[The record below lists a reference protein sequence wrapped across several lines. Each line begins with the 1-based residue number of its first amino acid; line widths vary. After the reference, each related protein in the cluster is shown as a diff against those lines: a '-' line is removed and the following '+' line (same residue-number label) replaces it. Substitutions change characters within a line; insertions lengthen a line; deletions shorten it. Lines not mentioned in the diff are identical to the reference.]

1 MTPNQP
7 LQHAALDHFRSKLL
21 SVTQGNDKSAIS
33 QVLDASSPPCTGYKC
48 QPMERGFIF
57 VRLGIPAIN
66 KLIKPFADSFF
77 PGLIQYVNQYAD
89 QKLVETA
96 QSGSCCDWGDF
107 GVKASAWVQGFYL
120 NSIGENQITLTT
132 VPPAPPVP
140 SQSVVV
146 NLRASNLSAGFRSV
160 GVSAG
165 FACGFPV
172 NCRISCQANVTIP
185 ALEISAEL
193 QLLDD
198 GVTFRITPVGAS
210 LPNLSILLVPDFD
223 NVCSVLAAPIV
234 AVFGELGTLLTDIAL
249 PFLQGVIFDG
259 VKSLICPNGACP
271 EISIPA
277 IPPIVIN
284 AGQLNV
290 YPDLQRWAGA
300 PGEIMGNG
308 LGHFQSTLSSP
319 AWRAGRSHLTPLGTS
334 AGIETPVPTIDNM
347 ASISIGSVGA
357 SAFIDNL
364 WYLVWAT
371 LATDARGGE
380 SGLCTA
386 TNTDPCPFPPIV
398 TSVAAGDP
406 LFTAL
411 SAIFIGHG
419 PYSSFETSV
428 LLPSPSVRFE
438 TGGSAGS
445 IKGMQTANMLVRGLS
460 DSKSDLLATVSAPY
474 SLDAAVPKY
483 DAATGIFSGLEISNP
498 VFDSP
503 AVTFPG
509 QPPLQDLVK
518 QLLDLAAAGLTT
530 VAGMLVPLLNNAIAK
545 ALANTPLKIPAIE
558 GVPLAGQTLH
568 IDLATASAR
577 GVSSPGENLQSYL
590 KVDASV
596 TVTVSGQ
603 PDPPGAPL
611 SSRKGE
617 ESEKSIRD
625 TVIETA
631 ARWAKDSNNPNASFS
646 SFYSGP
652 DVESE
657 ARTVYG
663 GA

>member
-1 MTPNQP
+1 ME
-7 LQHAALDHFRSKLL
+7 
-21 SVTQGNDKSAIS
+21 QGFVFIRLGVPAIS
-33 QVLDASSPPCTGYKC
+33 
-48 QPMERGFIF
+48 
-57 VRLGIPAIN
+57 

-77 PGLIQYVNQYAD
+77 PGLIKYVNEYAD
-89 QKLVETA
+89 KQLVATA
-96 QSGSCCDWGDF
+96 QSGTCCDWGDF

-120 NSIGENQITLTT
+120 NNIGEGQITLTT
-132 VPPAPPVP
+132 VQPPPVP
-140 SQSVVV
+140 PVPQSVEVL
-146 NLRASNLSAGFRSV
+146 LRASNVSAGFRNV

-165 FACGFPV
+165 FAAGVPI
-172 NCRISCQANVTIP
+172 NCRISCQASVTIP
-185 ALEISAEL
+185 ALEISAQL

-198 GVTFRITPVGAS
+198 GVTFRITPVAAS
-210 LPNLSILLVPDFD
+210 LPNLSIVLIPAFD

-234 AVFGELGTLLTDIAL
+234 FVFGELGSFLTNLAL
-249 PFLQGVIFDG
+249 PFLQGVILDG

-277 IPPIVIN
+277 IPPLAIN
-284 AGQLNV
+284 VAGQLNV
-290 YPDLQRWAGA
+290 YPDLQRWADT
-300 PGEIMGNG
+300 PGEIVGNG

-334 AGIETPVPTIDNM
+334 GGIQTPVPSLDDM
-347 ASISIGSVGA
+347 ASISIGAVGA
-357 SAFIDNL
+357 SAFIEDL

-386 TNTDPCPFPPIV
+386 TDTDPCPFPPIV

-411 SAIFIGHG
+411 SAIFVGHG

-428 LLPSPSVRFE
+428 LIPSPSVRFE
-438 TGGSAGS
+438 TGGSTGS

-483 DAATGIFSGLEISNP
+483 DAATGIFSGLEISNL

-509 QPPLQDLVK
+509 QPPLENLVK

-530 VAGMLVPLLNNAIAK
+530 VAGMLVPLLNDAIAK
-545 ALANTPLKIPAIE
+545 ALANTPLKIPPIE

-568 IDLATASAR
+568 IDLANASAR

-611 SSRKGE
+611 SSRKIE
-617 ESEKSIRD
+617 ESEESIRD
-625 TVIETA
+625 TVIATA
-631 ARWAKDSNNPNASFS
+631 ARWATESNNPNASFS

-657 ARTVYG
+657 TRTVYG
-663 GA
+663 GS

>member
-1 MTPNQP
+1 
-7 LQHAALDHFRSKLL
+7 
-21 SVTQGNDKSAIS
+21 V
-33 QVLDASSPPCTGYKC
+33 
-48 QPMERGFIF
+48 
-57 VRLGIPAIN
+57 
-66 KLIKPFADSFF
+66 IKPFADSFF
-77 PGLIQYVNQYAD
+77 PGLIKYVNQYAD
-89 QKLVETA
+89 KQLVETA
-96 QSGSCCDWGDF
+96 EAGSCCDWGDW
-107 GVKASAWVQGFYL
+107 GVKASAWIQGFYL
-120 NSIGENQITLTT
+120 NSIAENQITLTT
-132 VPPAPPVP
+132 VPPVPPVP
-140 SQSVVV
+140 SQSIEVH
-146 NLRASNLSAGFRSV
+146 LRASNLSAGFHNV
-160 GVSAG
+160 GCSAG
-165 FACGFPV
+165 FAAGFPI
-172 NCRISCQANVTIP
+172 NCSISCQAMVTIP
-185 ALEISAEL
+185 ALEISAEV

-198 GVTFRITPVGAS
+198 GVTLRITPTGIS
-210 LPNLSILLVPDFD
+210 LPNLSILLVPNFD

-234 AVFGELGTLLTDIAL
+234 AVFGLLGGLLTNVAL

-277 IPPIVIN
+277 IPPIAIN
-284 AGQLNV
+284 AAGQLNV
-290 YPDLQRWAGA
+290 YPDLQQLWADA
-300 PGEIMGNG
+300 PGLIIGNG

-334 AGIETPVPTIDNM
+334 GGIETPVPSIDDM
-347 ASISIGSVGA
+347 ASISLGSVGA
-357 SAFIDNL
+357 SAFIENL

-371 LATDARGGE
+371 LATDARGYIAGGE

-386 TNTDPCPFPPIV
+386 TDTDPCPFPPIV
-398 TSVAAGDP
+398 TSVAPGDP
-406 LFTAL
+406 LFTVL
-411 SAIFIGHG
+411 SAIFVGHG
-419 PYSSFETSV
+419 PYSSFENCV
-428 LLPSPSVRFE
+428 QLPSPSVRFE
-438 TGGSAGS
+438 TEGSAGS
-445 IKGMQTANMLVRGLS
+445 IKGMQMANMLVRGLS
-460 DSKSDLLATVSAPY
+460 DSKLDLLATVSAPY

-483 DAATGIFSGLEISNP
+483 DAATGIFSGLEISSL

-503 AVTFPG
+503 QVTFPG
-509 QPPLQDLVK
+509 QPPLEDLVK
-518 QLLDLAAAGLTT
+518 QLLDLAAAGLST

-631 ARWAKDSNNPNASFS
+631 ARWAKESNNPNASFS

-657 ARTVYG
+657 TRTVYG
-663 GA
+663 GS

>member
-7 LQHAALDHFRSKLL
+7 LQHVALDDFRSKLL

-33 QVLDASSPPCTGYKC
+33 HVPDASSPPCTGYKC
-48 QPMERGFIF
+48 RPMERGFVYI
-57 VRLGIPAIN
+57 RLGTSAIN

-77 PGLIQYVNQYAD
+77 PGLIRYVNQYAD
-89 QKLVETA
+89 KELVQTA
-96 QSGSCCDWGDF
+96 SYGTCCGWGDF
-107 GVKASAWVQGFYL
+107 GVKAQAWLKGFYL
-120 NSIGENQITLTT
+120 NDIGEDQITLTT
-132 VPPAPPVP
+132 VAVP
-140 SQSVVV
+140 SQSDRFTVY
-146 NLRASNLSAGFRSV
+146 LRASNVSAGFRSV

-165 FACGFPV
+165 FAAGFPL
-172 NCRISCQANVTIP
+172 NCSISCQASVVIP

-198 GVTFRITPVGAS
+198 GVTFRITPVGAF
-210 LPNLSILLVPDFD
+210 LPNLGIGLYPKFD
-223 NVCSVLAAPIV
+223 NVCSVLASPIV
-234 AVFGELGTLLTDIAL
+234 AVFGLLATLLTNVAL

-271 EISIPA
+271 ELSIPA
-277 IPPIVIN
+277 IPPIAIDP

-290 YPDLQRWAGA
+290 YPDVQQIGA
-300 PGEIMGNG
+300 DVPGQIMGYG

-334 AGIETPVPTIDNM
+334 GGIETPVPSIDDM

-357 SAFIDNL
+357 SAFIENL

-386 TNTDPCPFPPIV
+386 TDTDPCPFPPIV

-406 LFTAL
+406 LFTAF
-411 SAIFIGHG
+411 AVIFIGHG

-428 LLPSPSVRFE
+428 LLPSPNVRFE
-438 TGGSAGS
+438 TGDTAGS
-445 IKGMQTANMLVRGLS
+445 VKGMQTANMVVRGLS
-460 DSKSDLLATVSAPY
+460 TSKWDLLATVSAPY

-483 DAATGIFSGLEISNP
+483 DPATGIFSGLEISSL

-503 AVTFPG
+503 KVEFPG
-509 QPPLQDLVK
+509 QPPLEDLVK
-518 QLLDLAAAGLTT
+518 QLLDLAAAGLST
-530 VAGMLVPLLNNAIAK
+530 VAGMIVPLLNNAIAK
-545 ALANTPLKIPAIE
+545 ALANAPLKIPAFE
-558 GVPLAGQTLH
+558 GLPLAGQTLH

-603 PDPPGAPL
+603 PDPPEAPL

-617 ESEKSIRD
+617 ETEDSIRD
-625 TVIETA
+625 AVVKTA
-631 ARWAKDSNNPNASFS
+631 ARWAKESDNPNASFS

-652 DVESE
+652 EVESE
-657 ARTVYG
+657 SRTVYG
-663 GA
+663 GS